1 MIKVHDRVIL
11 DLAGGTGAWSKPYK
25 EQGYT
30 VYNIT
35 LPEYDILETDFLQNS
50 FCFHHESNKHKTI
63 YIAYKDIYGI
73 LAAPPCTMFSFA
85 RTTAKAPRDLRKGME
100 IVIACLRII
109 WECQYGIKKDV
120 TRISPLRFWVIEN
133 PDTILNWFL
142 GCPAFVFDPCEFGD
156 GYKKKTAL
164 WGHFNSPEK
173 QVFFKFEKQKKFEDK
188 RVEELRKIHKTR
200 IKGKTEL
207 RSITP
212 AGFSRAFYEANK

>member
-73 LAAPPCTMFSFA
+73 LAAPPCTMFSFYI
-85 RTTAKAPRDLRKGME
+85 RLQTHMDQIQMPG
-100 IVIACLRII
+100 
-109 WECQYGIKKDV
+109 
-120 TRISPLRFWVIEN
+120 N
-133 PDTILNWFL
+133 P
-142 GCPAFVFDPCEFGD
+142 
-156 GYKKKTAL
+156 KTNL
-164 WGHFNSPEK
+164 
-173 QVFFKFEKQKKFEDK
+173 
-188 RVEELRKIHKTR
+188 I
-200 IKGKTEL
+200 
-207 RSITP
+207 
-212 AGFSRAFYEANK
+212 